1 MRSLSIAIVCL
12 ALAGCGDGNA
22 PIRQSRQSKQP
33 KELYFRGDI
42 VSHKSD
48 HRRGVVTGKRWVS
61 RPEQAGGMH
70 DCWLYEV
77 RFPTTSLGDDKH
89 AYAAEWVGEFELEP
103 ALGK

>member
-1 MRSLSIAIVCL
+1 MRSLSIALICL
-12 ALAGCGDGNA
+12 ALAGCDNNV
-22 PIRQSRQSKQP
+22 RQPNKPKQP
-33 KELYFRGDI
+33 KELYFRGDV

-61 RPEQAGGMH
+61 VPERNGGMH

-77 RFPTTSLGDDKH
+77 RFPTTSLAADSH

-103 ALGK
+103 VLAGK